1 MDGYEEEFDYEAY
14 EKKCDEIREANDELL
29 ELFYEDLVNLS
40 DRTRRKHVNNVGFY
54 INEYL
59 LREQP
64 LTFDHG
70 ITMIDDFLGYFFIRK
85 CMWSTPG
92 TIKTTAASIKKFYK
106 CMVDHGKITK
116 ADYQFLCDEIKE
128 GMPQWQADCE
138 MYNVPEQ
145 ENPFA
150 WF

>member
-70 ITMIDDFLGYFFIRK
+70 ITMIDDFLGYFLFGNVCGQHQGRSRLRRQALKSFTNAWWI
-85 CMWSTPG
+85 T
-92 TIKTTAASIKKFYK
+92 
-106 CMVDHGKITK
+106 GK
-116 ADYQFLCDEIKE
+116 
-128 GMPQWQADCE
+128 
-138 MYNVPEQ
+138 
-145 ENPFA
+145 
-150 WF
+150 